1 MPLSNRTT
9 DPREQQSWVIANIV
23 LGRDGS
29 TTLNGRSKGLSSA
42 RDRTRFH
49 QIRESADALLIGG
62 NTSRIEPYSKTPK
75 PLFVLSRQSSLSQ
88 EVAGNESAHLLNM
101 NLSDAVIHIRA
112 IGLSKILV
120 EAGATLILAALH
132 HRELDGIYLTRTPF
146 TSGQNILDLSVL
158 EEIFAQQ
165 EFVELERSE
174 EEGEIFSFLARAK

>member
-1 MPLSNRTT
+1 
-9 DPREQQSWVIANIV
+9 
-23 LGRDGS
+23 
-29 TTLNGRSKGLSSA
+29 
-42 RDRTRFH
+42 
-49 QIRESADALLIGG
+49 
-62 NTSRIEPYSKTPK
+62 
-75 PLFVLSRQSSLSQ
+75 
-88 EVAGNESAHLLNM
+88 M

-165 EFVELERSE
+165 EFVELEWSE